1 MPNGEVAMLMKEYH
15 PSELINH
22 VAIVDKELLKT
33 SSFRTETFELCTVC
47 GARFGIGYFG
57 ESMESWEISEQIE
70 GLELP
75 QRLIEILAKDHR
87 RKQEH
92 KDLIELDV

>member
-1 MPNGEVAMLMKEYH
+1 MLQYWIRNYSKPVLFGRRHLNY
-15 PSELINH
+15 
-22 VAIVDKELLKT
+22 
-33 SSFRTETFELCTVC
+33 
-47 GARFGIGYFG
+47 ARFAAPDLVL
-57 ESMESWEISEQIE
+57 EISEQIE